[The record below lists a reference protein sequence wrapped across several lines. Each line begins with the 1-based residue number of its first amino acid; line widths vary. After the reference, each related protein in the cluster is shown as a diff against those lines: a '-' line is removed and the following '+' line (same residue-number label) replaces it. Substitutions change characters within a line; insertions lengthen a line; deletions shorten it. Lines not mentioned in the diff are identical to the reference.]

1 VFLDKGRNI
10 NVLSFARLLMFG
22 SRDVWFEIALPVFLR
37 NTIGWAGSLVGLV
50 MGGYIVIYG
59 GLQTQARL
67 FLRPCGCVPPKSNHI
82 VPWTILATLVRR
94 ALPFTH

>member
-1 VFLDKGRNI
+1 MFLDKGRNI

-50 MGGYIVIYG
+50 MGG
-59 GLQTQARL
+59 
-67 FLRPCGCVPPKSNHI
+67 
-82 VPWTILATLVRR
+82 
-94 ALPFTH
+94 